1 LEVTRFDKTIKL
13 WDKATGEELMTFQ
26 GNAGP
31 VMSLCVSPDGRRI
44 ASGST
49 DNTIKLWD
57 TTTGEELTT
66 LRGHTGSVMSVHFS
80 PDGRRIA
87 SGSEDNVIRIWDAS
101 PGTELV
107 KVEGYKLG
115 VVGGDVGI
123 DRMRAFAGKTNDSEI
138 FPDDKASEGLPFDDD
153 FGFQAPFDDTNT
165 GSTLSRWL
173 KVRCRDRM
181 YVVDLAFRNTPE
193 ERLRREL
200 LAGRKPSWHW
210 QRMLEAKS
218 SGEHFQVLFH
228 AAWLLKINPSDAW
241 RHDDLQK
248 AHQDYLALH
257 AGKTPPLPAVAVEML
272 QIPRGSEFPQL
283 NEESAIGV
291 NQQIWELVKAPT
303 AENSAALKKLH
314 LQKLRDTCQK
324 LPKGVYLH
332 TLGIAEY
339 RLGEIEAAMRSL
351 SVSTEKL
358 PAELGLS
365 GPHPVD
371 LGFLAMCHHQ
381 LGHKEEASRFLDQ
394 MRGALKDVRYVFDAS
409 TQQLTQEAIR
419 LLNGADAFPELS
431 SPVQIAQEA
440 TFENLVSH
448 HWKIATW
455 RNRPEQVSLSND
467 VIHEGM
473 TALQIQV
480 TQEADDVTLYQAVA
494 LEPNQKYRLT
504 GWIRTDNVTV
514 DPMETGTTGAC
525 LTIFGQTEI
534 SESVLGTSDWKQV
547 AVEFTSG
554 ESSTLNIGCRLGHNG
569 STCTGTAWFDD
580 LKLEKVE

>member
-1 LEVTRFDKTIKL
+1 
-13 WDKATGEELMTFQ
+13 M
-26 GNAGP
+26 
-31 VMSLCVSPDGRRI
+31 
-44 ASGST
+44 
-49 DNTIKLWD
+49 
-57 TTTGEELTT
+57 
-66 LRGHTGSVMSVHFS
+66 
-80 PDGRRIA
+80 
-87 SGSEDNVIRIWDAS
+87 
-101 PGTELV
+101 
-107 KVEGYKLG
+107 
-115 VVGGDVGI
+115 
-123 DRMRAFAGKTNDSEI
+123 
-138 FPDDKASEGLPFDDD
+138 
-153 FGFQAPFDDTNT
+153 
-165 GSTLSRWL
+165 L
-173 KVRCRDRM
+173 K
-181 YVVDLAFRNTPE
+181 
-193 ERLRREL
+193 
-200 LAGRKPSWHW
+200 
-210 QRMLEAKS
+210 
-218 SGEHFQVLFH
+218 
-228 AAWLLKINPSDAW
+228 
-241 RHDDLQK
+241 
-248 AHQDYLALH
+248 
-257 AGKTPPLPAVAVEML
+257 
-272 QIPRGSEFPQL
+272 IPRGTEFPL
-283 NEESAIGV
+283 VNDEFANAFIG
-291 NQQIWELVKAPT
+291 QIWGRVFPATASSATITSQDLQRLRDICQMRPTGYHFMILGITEYRAGQYDAAVGSLTVATDRLT
-303 AENSAALKKLH
+303 AEWAL
-314 LQKLRDTCQK
+314 
-324 LPKGVYLH
+324 P
-332 TLGIAEY
+332 E
-339 RLGEIEAAMRSL
+339 
-351 SVSTEKL
+351 
-358 PAELGLS
+358 
-365 GPHPVD
+365 PHPLT